1 MKIGVTLPNF
11 GPQAKRENVLKLA
24 IDAEKEGLD
33 SLWVGERLLWPLN
46 PQTAYGLTPDGSLP
60 TFYQNV
66 LDPLETL
73 MFAAANTNNIALGTC
88 VIDMLFHN
96 PVILARRFATLDV
109 MSQGRAKCGLGIG
122 WSKDEYQVS
131 NVPFNNKGKRADELV
146 QVLKKIWTD
155 DVVEFKGKYYNIPAS
170 KVGPK
175 PIQKPHLPIYLGG
188 VVTET
193 FARIAKYADG
203 WLAPVGGPLDVLE
216 NSIKSLREEAN
227 KENRN
232 ANEIK
237 ILALTFPQISKHTN
251 TTESK
256 EGTRSEKGSNSQSQ
270 RSPLSGTIDEIGSD
284 IQRIKGMGVEHIIF
298 AFVGLESDKVINIVK
313 DLSNYAR

>member
-1 MKIGVTLPNF
+1 MKIGITLPQV
-11 GPQAKRENVLKLA
+11 GQQATRENVLKLA

-46 PQTAYGLTPDGSLP
+46 PQSPYPGSPDGSLP
-60 TFYQNV
+60 VESQIV

-73 MFAAANTNNIALGTC
+73 AFAAVNTNNIELGTC

-170 KVGPK
+170 KIGPK

-256 EGTRSEKGSNSQSQ
+256 EGTRSEKGSSSQSK

-313 DLSNYAR
+313 ELSNYAR

>member
-11 GPQAKRENVLKLA
+11 GPQAIRENILKLA

-46 PQTAYGLTPDGSLP
+46 PQTPYGLTPDGSLP

-66 LDPLETL
+66 FDPLETL
-73 MFAAANTNNIALGTC
+73 TFAAANTNNIALGTC

-96 PVILARRFATLDV
+96 PVILARRFTTLDV
-109 MSQGRAKCGLGIG
+109 LSQGRAKCGLGIG

-146 QVLKKIWTD
+146 QVLKKTWTD
-155 DVVEFKGKYYNIPAS
+155 DVVEFKGQYYNIPAS
-170 KVGPK
+170 KIGPK

-188 VVTET
+188 VVRET

-232 ANEIK
+232 ANELK
-237 ILALTFPQISKHTN
+237 ILALTFPQITTRTN
-251 TTESK
+251 AAESQEGIRTE
-256 EGTRSEKGSNSQSQ
+256 RGSNSQSQ
-270 RSPLSGTIDEIGSD
+270 RSPLTGTIDEIGSD
-284 IQRIKGMGVEHIIF
+284 IQRIKEMGVEHIIF
-298 AFVGLESDKVINIVK
+298 AFVGLESDRVINIAK

>member
-33 SLWVGERLLWPLN
+33 YLWVGERLLWPLN
-46 PQTAYGLTPDGSLP
+46 PQTPYGLTPDGSLP

-73 MFAAANTNNIALGTC
+73 TFAAANTNNIALGTC

-122 WSKDEYQVS
+122 WSKDEYQLS
-131 NVPFNNKGKRADELV
+131 NVPLNNKGKRADELV

-155 DVVEFKGKYYNIPAS
+155 DVVEFKGQYYNIPAS

-227 KENRN
+227 KGNRN

-237 ILALTFPQISKHTN
+237 ILALTFPQITNRTN
-251 TTESK
+251 TAESQ

-298 AFVGLESDKVINIVK
+298 AFVGLESDKAINIAK

>member
-11 GPQAKRENVLKLA
+11 GPQAIRENILKLA

-46 PQTAYGLTPDGSLP
+46 PQTPYGLTPDGSLP

-66 LDPLETL
+66 FDPLETL
-73 MFAAANTNNIALGTC
+73 TFAAANTNNIALGTC

-96 PVILARRFATLDV
+96 PVILARRFTTLDV
-109 MSQGRAKCGLGIG
+109 LSQGRAKCGLGIG

-155 DVVEFKGKYYNIPAS
+155 DVVEFKGQYYNIPAS
-170 KVGPK
+170 KIGPK

-203 WLAPVGGPLDVLE
+203 WLAPVGGALDVLE
-216 NSIKSLREEAN
+216 NSIKSLRKEAN

-232 ANEIK
+232 ANELK
-237 ILALTFPQISKHTN
+237 ILALTFPQITTRTN
-251 TTESK
+251 TAESQEGIRTE
-256 EGTRSEKGSNSQSQ
+256 RGSNSQSQ
-270 RSPLSGTIDEIGSD
+270 RSPLTGTIDEIGSD

-298 AFVGLESDKVINIVK
+298 AFMGLESDKVINITK